1 MLVVIIPMVLLF
13 AIALIKKIPWIGG
26 DIRAALLAA
35 AISAGIIGGLGPTE
49 WVTSIIDGVDRLAW
63 VIALSVFGSIY
74 AEAQV
79 RLGAMETTLFGLRA
93 LFGKSPKGLIAA
105 VFVTL
110 IMAGSLLGDA
120 IAAATVIGFLVIHAL
135 SEMKVKPV
143 EIGMMILVG
152 ASIGSIMP
160 PISQGV
166 FLSASLI
173 GVDPTPVTNLAYLTV
188 GIGAL
193 FAILESFRFVRAK
206 RGISTSLVPASLE
219 IRSVAGHAA
228 SGDGN
233 AAGGNGGKLPSEGSM
248 VSTNSSSLEAT
259 GPRAFGRLISA
270 RWRTLIPLL
279 VLVVIVVAKSGFG
292 FDIFKEFPPMSTATT
307 WMASIPVLKGIAF
320 PVVMAIIVAIIV
332 SFIFKKVRQDPFGTI
347 KTGLSKV
354 SGTVQI
360 QLCAAAMIGLF
371 YGAGAIELVTEA
383 AQHLAGPELKIGGAA
398 GIIVVGMLTGSQTA
412 AQTVLVTFLGPILTG
427 MGVDPVNAALGASHI
442 AAAGQNI
449 PPVGLTAFVVCGLI
463 GAALNQRVDPVKV
476 MLLAL
481 PNSFYFL
488 AVGLFFWFI

>member
-1 MLVVIIPMVLLF
+1 MLVVIVPMVLLF

-26 DIRAALLAA
+26 DIRAALLVA
-35 AISAGIIGGLGPTE
+35 AISAGIISGLSPTE
-49 WVTSIIDGVDRLAW
+49 WVTSIIDGIDRLAW

-93 LFGKSPKGLIAA
+93 LFGKSPRGLIAA

-110 IMAGSLLGDA
+110 ILAGSLLGDA

-135 SEMKVKPV
+135 AELKVKPV
-143 EIGMMILVG
+143 QIGMMILVG

-166 FLSASLI
+166 FLSASLV

-188 GIGAL
+188 GIGAVL
-193 FAILESFRFVRAK
+193 AILESFRFVRAK
-206 RGISTSLVPASLE
+206 RGISTSLVPASFGTG
-219 IRSVAGHAA
+219 VAGSKA
-228 SGDGN
+228 SS
-233 AAGGNGGKLPSEGSM
+233 GGTTPGRGGGSLPSEGSLI
-248 VSTNSSSLEAT
+248 STNSSSLDVT
-259 GPRAFGRLISA
+259 GLKAFRRIISE
-270 RWRTLIPLL
+270 RWKTLIPLL
-279 VLVVIVVAKSGFG
+279 VLVVIVVAKAGFQ
-292 FDIFKEFPPMSTATT
+292 FDVFVEFPPMRTLTT
-307 WMASIPVLKGIAF
+307 WMATVPVLKGIAF

-360 QLCAAAMIGLF
+360 QLCAAVMIGLF
-371 YGAGAIELVTEA
+371 YGAGAVELVAAA

-398 GIIVVGMLTGSQTA
+398 GVVVVGMLTGSQTA

-442 AAAGQNI
+442 AAAGQNM
-449 PPVGLTAFVVCGLI
+449 PPVGLTAFVVCGLV
-463 GAALNQRVDPVKV
+463 GAALNEKVDPVKV
-476 MLLAL
+476 MILAL
-481 PNSFYFL
+481 PNSLYFL
-488 AVGLFFWFI
+488 AVGLILWFI